1 MADLLGCAREM
12 LLLEKFS
19 SSQNALLFRIDA
31 RTKVLCA
38 VGGIFIAAFLGSWI
52 SAVLV
57 ILLCATLARASKIPV
72 KIYLARMIFPFIF
85 GGFVGVTQLFLYRE
99 AGVSFGALLF
109 ARVLAA
115 ASLLNLLSLTTP
127 VTALLGALAWLRIPP
142 IILNLTAL
150 MLRFIFLFARESSTV
165 HAAMCSRLAFSPKLP
180 IKERLRNFS
189 ALAGAVLLKSLKR
202 AENSYIAMLSRGYS
216 PDSRF
221 YFHHQRELPGRDLA
235 FIALAVILFLGL
247 FIGDKLLRS

>member
-1 MADLLGCAREM
+1 MADLLGCASEM

-19 SSQNALLFRIDA
+19 GSQNALLFRIDA
-31 RTKVLCA
+31 RAKVLGA
-38 VGGIFIAAFLGSWI
+38 FGGVFLAAFLGSWI
-52 SAVLV
+52 SAALV
-57 ILLCATLARASKIPV
+57 ILLCFTLAPASKIPV
-72 KIYLARMIFPFIF
+72 KIYLSRMVFPLIF
-85 GGFVGVTQLFLYRE
+85 GGFVSMTQLLLYGE

-109 ARVLAA
+109 ARVLAT

-127 VTALLGALAWLRIPP
+127 LTALLEALAWLRVPP
-142 IILNLTAL
+142 IILDLTAL
-150 MLRFIFLFARESSTV
+150 MLRFVFLFARESSTIY
-165 HAAMCSRLAFSPKLP
+165 AAMDSRLAFSHELP
-180 IKERLRNFS
+180 IKEKLRNFS
-189 ALAGAVLLKSLKR
+189 ALAGALLLKSLKR

-221 YFHHQRELPGRDLA
+221 YFHHQRELPVRDLA